1 MTKPKYLFVGGLVA
15 MGFDPSGKFLLTVT
29 HSGRGVFATETWERV
44 ARDPTL
50 AYPDAGKAVG
60 IGPIDGQLID
70 VQERDERREQIV
82 MQSPDGRFRLLGESE
97 GITISEQSG
106 AAHRNQP
113 VGPEPNRTSPAAGS
127 GG

>member
-1 MTKPKYLFVGGLVA
+1 MTYPKHLFVGGLVA
-15 MGFDPSGKFLLTVT
+15 MGFDATGKFLLTVT

-60 IGPIDGQLID
+60 IGPIDGQEID
-70 VQERDERREQIV
+70 VQERDERRDQIV
-82 MQSPDGRFRLLGESE
+82 MHSPDGRFCLLGESE

-106 AAHRNQP
+106 AANRSQP
-113 VGPEPNRTSPAAGS
+113 VEPEPNRTSPAAGS

>member
-1 MTKPKYLFVGGLVA
+1 MKSPKHLFVGGLVA

-29 HSGRGVFATETWERV
+29 HSGRGVFATDTWERV
-44 ARDPTL
+44 ARDPAL

-60 IGPIDGQLID
+60 IGPIDGQVID

-82 MQSPDGRFRLLGESE
+82 MRSPDGRFRLLGESE
-97 GITISEQSG
+97 GITISEQGGS
-106 AAHRNQP
+106 ASRSQP
-113 VGPEPNRTSPAAGS
+113 VAPESNRTSPAACS

>member
-1 MTKPKYLFVGGLVA
+1 MTNPKHLFVGGLVA

-44 ARDPTL
+44 ARDPAL
-50 AYPDAGKAVG
+50 AYPETGKAVG
-60 IGPIDGQLID
+60 IGPIDGQVID

-82 MQSPDGRFRLLGESE
+82 MQSPDGRFRLLGESD
-97 GITISEQSG
+97 GITISEQGGSPN
-106 AAHRNQP
+106 RSQP
-113 VGPEPNRTSPAAGS
+113 VGPEPNRAPPAAGS

>member
-1 MTKPKYLFVGGLVA
+1 MMYPKHLFVGGLVA

-44 ARDPTL
+44 ARDPAL
-50 AYPDAGKAVG
+50 AYPDDGKAVG
-60 IGPIDGQLID
+60 IGPIDGQVID

-97 GITISEQSG
+97 GITISEQGG
-106 AAHRNQP
+106 AANRSQP
-113 VGPEPNRTSPAAGS
+113 VGPEPDRKSPAAGS

>member
-1 MTKPKYLFVGGLVA
+1 MTYPKHLFVGGLVA
-15 MGFDPSGKFLLTVT
+15 MGFDPSGQFLLTVT

-60 IGPIDGQLID
+60 IGPIDGQVID
-70 VQERDERREQIV
+70 VQERDERRDQIV

-97 GITISEQSG
+97 GITIS
-106 AAHRNQP
+106 H
-113 VGPEPNRTSPAAGS
+113 PAAGKAGIAPRLS
-127 GG
+127 IGHHCPGLPEPER

>member
-1 MTKPKYLFVGGLVA
+1 MTYPKHLFVGGLVA

-29 HSGRGVFATETWERV
+29 HSGRGVFAAETWERV

-70 VQERDERREQIV
+70 VQERDERRDHIV
-82 MQSPDGRFRLLGESE
+82 MQSPDGRFRLLGEPE
-97 GITISEQSG
+97 GITISEQNGPADRS
-106 AAHRNQP
+106 QP
-113 VGPEPNRTSPAAGS
+113 VEPETNRTSPTPGS

>member
-1 MTKPKYLFVGGLVA
+1 MTYSKHLFVGGLVA
-15 MGFDPSGKFLLTVT
+15 MGFDPSGRFLLTVT

-44 ARDPTL
+44 ARDLTL

-60 IGPIDGQLID
+60 IGPIDGQVID
-70 VQERDERREQIV
+70 VQERDERRDQIV

-106 AAHRNQP
+106 PANRSQP
-113 VGPEPNRTSPAAGS
+113 VGPERNRMSPAAGS

>member
-1 MTKPKYLFVGGLVA
+1 MTYPKHLFVGGLVA

-50 AYPDAGKAVG
+50 AYSDAGKAVG
-60 IGPIDGQLID
+60 IGPIDGQVID
-70 VQERDERREQIV
+70 VQERDERRDQID

-97 GITISEQSG
+97 GITICEQGGPANRS
-106 AAHRNQP
+106 QP
-113 VGPEPNRTSPAAGS
+113 AGPEPNRTSPAAGS